1 MCLPKSTILLFLL
14 LFQDSL
20 QDLTSS
26 IRTFSNRLHT
36 VFEEQ
41 SRIELVRRAISK
53 EIDGKLE
60 TISIEV
66 AEECERNIVESAE
79 LAARSHVYT
88 MEYDQSEES
97 CQAIIEKMNEV
108 DAKLHNVT
116 TEPDLKHADLLK
128 SGIHVT
134 VEAYRCDNAVRR
146 DFEWTG
152 APEIERTFRDNLK
165 RDRSIRS
172 QFIGTNSGLTRLFP
186 VKKWTVEPEPIT
198 IDLFDP
204 RFRPWFIAAQS
215 APKDVL
221 FLIDMSG
228 SVKGQTVH
236 LIRMTVLHILATLGP
251 NDYVNA
257 IWFNSRRESLLR
269 GCAEGFIPATTR
281 NKKAGEINVTEV
293 WNDRLSIG
301 SGGHKLIMLFTD
313 GIEEWPVHV
322 IANRQTLQHTDPIR
336 VFGFSM
342 GYGTGTMPALDY
354 IACNTN
360 ATYAIVDSIAD
371 VKRQSVSYLAKLSN
385 LLAIAYA
392 ENPPAAR
399 PVTWVTPQMDSQGA
413 GPTLT
418 ISMPI
423 LNTMENGSGLLG
435 VAGVDVRFKQI
446 AKILPEHEHMYAFI
460 VDNNGIAVYHPKLK
474 IPKTEVYSVRR
485 TACYDKRSR
494 SRGGGRIQFGE
505 ADERVLRLMG
515 LVDSIPTI
523 DITELEPDSEIF
535 REFRQAMIDRNCRSA
550 PLLDGDREYWCRSV
564 EGTPLT
570 IGFVVFRDRSET
582 ILNSDV
588 SRPKVPNKALV
599 GHYVPKRGLCRGDL
613 DHVDM
618 TERFNAFLEADK
630 CEMDTRLPY
639 ALAATLN
646 DWTESWPDLEENAT
660 CATNPL
666 PENFDPLYHITSFVN
681 TFNHITA
688 FYPKCNFESLRPIVD
703 VLELDRYPIP
713 TKKLRL
719 FSFNDNDKITITA
732 YGEIFDS
739 MYARRLAVGGVQ
751 WSPQFIDHFFHN
763 ATADM
768 PQWAVCYQLKRS
780 CHLITSDGYVVA
792 GKRAQQHLSSADAL
806 LFDYLIKKSII
817 KKTYRRDNQAQCT
830 ASRYLHAPNKAPPK
844 AHSLHAILFRL
855 TKLLTTAFWLD
866 LWLLMT
872 SSIKGVLSQPV
883 MVGGTCQFSRIKH
896 KELCSLEYSIY
907 EIMLIERHTFM
918 LNDGVCSRQV

>member
-1 MCLPKSTILLFLL
+1 
-14 LFQDSL
+14 
-20 QDLTSS
+20 
-26 IRTFSNRLHT
+26 
-36 VFEEQ
+36 
-41 SRIELVRRAISK
+41 
-53 EIDGKLE
+53 
-60 TISIEV
+60 
-66 AEECERNIVESAE
+66 
-79 LAARSHVYT
+79 
-88 MEYDQSEES
+88 
-97 CQAIIEKMNEV
+97 
-108 DAKLHNVT
+108 
-116 TEPDLKHADLLK
+116 
-128 SGIHVT
+128 
-134 VEAYRCDNAVRR
+134 
-146 DFEWTG
+146 
-152 APEIERTFRDNLK
+152 
-165 RDRSIRS
+165 
-172 QFIGTNSGLTRLFP
+172 
-186 VKKWTVEPEPIT
+186 
-198 IDLFDP
+198 
-204 RFRPWFIAAQS
+204 
-215 APKDVL
+215 
-221 FLIDMSG
+221 MSG

-251 NDYVNA
+251 NDYINA

-281 NKKAGEINVTEV
+281 NKKILREHLDMIDERDQAQLVPALNLSFSLFNKGEINVTEV
-293 WNDRLSIG
+293 WKERMNIG

-313 GIEEWPVHV
+313 GVEEWPVHI
-322 IANRQTLQHTDPIR
+322 IASRRTLQLTDPIR

-342 GYGTGTMPALDY
+342 GYGTGPMPALDY

-371 VKRQSVSYLAKLSN
+371 VKRQSVSHLTKLSN
-385 LLAIAYA
+385 VLAIAYA
-392 ENPPAAR
+392 ESPPAAR

-435 VAGVDVRFKQI
+435 VAGVDIRFKQI
-446 AKILPEHEHMYAFI
+446 AKILPEHEQMYAFI

-523 DITELEPDSEIF
+523 DIAELEPDSERF
-535 REFRQAMIDRNCRSA
+535 REFRKVMIDRNCSNA
-550 PLLDGDREYWCRSV
+550 PLLDGDREYRCRSV

-570 IGFVVFRDRSET
+570 IGFVVFTDRSDT
-582 ILNSDV
+582 ILKSDV
-588 SRPKVPNKALV
+588 PRPKNPQKALV

-639 ALAATLN
+639 ALAAALN
-646 DWTESWPDLEENAT
+646 QWTESWPDLEENAT

-666 PENFDPLYHITSFVN
+666 PENFDPLYHIASFVN

-703 VLELDRYPIP
+703 VLELERYPPP

-719 FSFNDNDKITITA
+719 FAFNDNDKITITA

-739 MYARRLAVGGVQ
+739 MYGRRLAVGGVQ
-751 WSPQFIDHFFHN
+751 WTPQFIDAFFQN
-763 ATADM
+763 ATADV
-768 PQWAVCYQLKRS
+768 PQWAVCYQRKRS
-780 CHLITSDGYVVA
+780 CHLVLSDGFVVA
-792 GKRAQQHLSSADAL
+792 GRRAQQHLSSVDAL
-806 LFDYLIKKSII
+806 LFDYLLKKSLIR
-817 KKTYRRDNQAQCT
+817 KTYRRDNQAQCT
-830 ASRYLHAPNKAPPK
+830 PSRHLYSPNNAPPRP
-844 AHSLHAILFRL
+844 HSIPTMLFRL

-866 LWLLMT
+866 IWLLMT
-872 SSIKGVLSQPV
+872 SSIKRALAQPV
-883 MVGGTCQFSRIKH
+883 MIGGTCQFSRIKH
-896 KELCSLEYSIY
+896 KELCSLEYPIY
-907 EIMLIERHTFM
+907 EIMLTEKHTFM
-918 LNDGVCSRQV
+918 LNDGVCSREITILPFPDISMHLFLTDNACANSTRKSIHSFTPRRISECERMTPMYRRRRTDLDYTRIHPQEYNAPCIAGSNILRATPIAIVIVAVLNTPYIQ

>member
-1 MCLPKSTILLFLL
+1 MRHKYTIKTLREHLDRIDERDQAQLVPALNLSFSLF
-14 LFQDSL
+14 
-20 QDLTSS
+20 
-26 IRTFSNRLHT
+26 N
-36 VFEEQ
+36 
-41 SRIELVRRAISK
+41 
-53 EIDGKLE
+53 
-60 TISIEV
+60 
-66 AEECERNIVESAE
+66 
-79 LAARSHVYT
+79 
-88 MEYDQSEES
+88 
-97 CQAIIEKMNEV
+97 
-108 DAKLHNVT
+108 
-116 TEPDLKHADLLK
+116 
-128 SGIHVT
+128 
-134 VEAYRCDNAVRR
+134 
-146 DFEWTG
+146 
-152 APEIERTFRDNLK
+152 
-165 RDRSIRS
+165 
-172 QFIGTNSGLTRLFP
+172 
-186 VKKWTVEPEPIT
+186 
-198 IDLFDP
+198 
-204 RFRPWFIAAQS
+204 
-215 APKDVL
+215 
-221 FLIDMSG
+221 
-228 SVKGQTVH
+228 
-236 LIRMTVLHILATLGP
+236 
-251 NDYVNA
+251 
-257 IWFNSRRESLLR
+257 
-269 GCAEGFIPATTR
+269 
-281 NKKAGEINVTEV
+281 KAGEINVTEV

-688 FYPKCNFESLRPIVD
+688 FYPKW
-703 VLELDRYPIP
+703 
-713 TKKLRL
+713 
-719 FSFNDNDKITITA
+719 
-732 YGEIFDS
+732 
-739 MYARRLAVGGVQ
+739 RLAVGGVQ
-751 WSPQFIDHFFHN
+751 WSAQFIDHFFHN

-768 PQWAVCYQLKRS
+768 PQWAVCYQVCYYIGKNKLKRS